1 MIHYSDE
8 AITEGVRLRSDYIIK
23 YIYQEYFPV
32 IKYMVNAN
40 SGADEDAEDVFQD
53 GIIIIYKK
61 IIENQLTLTSSFKT
75 FIYSVCRNVWLQKLN
90 KQKALTDEFGDMEI
104 FVELSEDILSEI
116 NNEDLEKH
124 RLFQKHFLSL
134 GEDCQKVLR
143 LFMKEIPLREIASI
157 MGFKTEKYAKTRK
170 YLCKEELKRRITN
183 DPRCQKFLYN
193 D

>member
-1 MIHYSDE
+1 
-8 AITEGVRLRSDYIIK
+8 LRSDYIIK

-32 IKYMVNAN
+32 IKYMVNSN
-40 SGADEDAEDVFQD
+40 SGANEDAEDVFQD

-90 KQKALTDEFGDMEI
+90 KQKALTDEFGDMEM
-104 FVELSEDILSEI
+104 FVELSEDVLREI
-116 NNEDLEKH
+116 NNDDLEKH

-143 LFMKEIPLREIASI
+143 LFMKDVPLREIASI

>member
-8 AITEGVRLRSDYIIK
+8 AIKEGVRLRSDYIIK

-183 DPRCQKFLYN
+183 DPRCQKFLN
-193 D
+193 